1 MICHRLFCICHEE
14 IRDVSAAVGYFS
26 SAFRWVWLTLEQPDG
41 SPMPPMMPGQFVEIG
56 VDRQECCSIVLFQ
69 FSTALKA
76 PLSCLWLGG
85 RATKVLAGYVPGDS
99 LRVVAPLGKGFAG
112 DFEKGARVLLV
123 GGGVGIAPLYYQARL
138 LAEAG
143 CTVEVIFGMRTA
155 PDSAIVDRFASV
167 ADIKVCTDDG
177 TAGFHGLVT
186 RHPDFSAA
194 WDYVQVCGP
203 KPMMMAARQ
212 LAMSLGYKGE
222 VSLENMMACGL
233 GACLCCVEKLS
244 RAICVSARKAPY
256 LTLICSHGRF
266 VNIAQRS

>member
-1 MICHRLFCICHEE
+1 MKKFEMSLRL
-14 IRDVSAAVGYFS
+14 SAS
-26 SAFRWVWLTLEQPDG
+26 SHLPSGWVWLTLEQPDG

-56 VDRQECCSIVLFQ
+56 VDRSRVLLNRPISIFNRTE
-69 FSTALKA
+69 STLELLVA
-76 PLSCLWLGG
+76 PVG

-233 GACLCCVEKLS
+233 GACLCCVEKTVKGNL
-244 RAICVSARKAPY
+244 CVCKEGPVFNFDMLAW
-256 LTLICSHGRF
+256 
-266 VNIAQRS
+266 